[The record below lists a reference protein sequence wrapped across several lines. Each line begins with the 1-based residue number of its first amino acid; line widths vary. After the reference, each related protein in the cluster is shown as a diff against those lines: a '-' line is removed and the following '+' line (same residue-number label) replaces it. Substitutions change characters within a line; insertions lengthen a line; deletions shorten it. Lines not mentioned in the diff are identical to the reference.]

1 MLALGRIGVRDG
13 HWPSIGMPTVKA
25 ESEKRTAQ
33 EDEEQRACPVERRA
47 VGVGGRGPER
57 PEELQIS

>member
-13 HWPSIGMPTVKA
+13 HWSSIGMPTMQA
-25 ESEKRTAQ
+25 ESEKRAAQ
-33 EDEEQRACPVERRA
+33 EDEEQRACPVKRRA
-47 VGVGGRGPER
+47 VGVVGRGPEP